1 MNVRTRKWVRGGL
14 VYLTVSFAA
23 VGLWATLDPRG
34 FYDGFPGA
42 GRQWVAGD
50 GPYNAHLV
58 SDAGIGFLA
67 VGVVLLLAA
76 VWMGGGWSRLRWWPR
91 SCTTSR
97 TCCSTSAIPTSWSD
111 RSTSCSATAASP
123 WGRSSLPCCSWW

>member
-1 MNVRTRKWVRGGL
+1 MTDKRRRLVRLGL
-14 VYLTVSFAA
+14 AYLTVSFLI

-34 FYDGFPGA
+34 FHDGFPGG

-58 SDAGIGFLA
+58 ADAGVGFLA

-76 VWMGGGWSRLRWWPR
+76 VWMATRLV
-91 SCTTSR
+91 
-97 TCCSTSAIPTSWSD
+97 
-111 RSTSCSATAASP
+111 
-123 WGRSSLPCCSWW
+123 